1 MDGEVTAHQGQSS
14 GVNAID
20 GGCHLDARLA
30 WLDNGCGRYQEALVA
45 AEQGSEYPDD
55 LGLATWSNVELIEAA
70 VRSGRTERAQEAFD
84 KLSEATLASRS
95 DWALGIAARCRA
107 LLTAG
112 PEAELLYMEAIQR
125 LGRTRV
131 RVELARAHLLYGE
144 WLRRMGRRVDAR
156 TELRVALGILA
167 AMGLQGFAERA
178 RRELVATGETVRPRR
193 PGAFDELTPQE
204 LEISRLAG
212 SGLTNLEIGIKLYVS
227 ARTVEW
233 HLKKVFAK
241 LGIRSRRQL
250 RDAFPNVGSLTPAL

>member
-1 MDGEVTAHQGQSS
+1 MDVEVRAHPGQNS
-14 GVNAID
+14 GANSMD
-20 GGCHLDARLA
+20 RSCQLDARLA
-30 WLDNGCGRYQEALVA
+30 WLDNGRGRYQQALVA
-45 AEQGSEYPDD
+45 AEQGSQYPDD

-70 VRSGRTERAQEAFD
+70 VRSGQTEKAKEAFD
-84 KLSEATLASRS
+84 KLSQATLASRS

-107 LLTAG
+107 LLTTG
-112 PEAELLYMEAIQR
+112 PEAELLYMEAIER

-156 TELRVALGILA
+156 AELHVALGILT
-167 AMGLQGFAERA
+167 AMGLEGFAERA
-178 RRELVATGETVRPRR
+178 RRELVATGETVRQRR
-193 PGAFDELTPQE
+193 AGAFDELTPQE

-233 HLKKVFAK
+233 HLKKVFTK

-250 RDAFPNVGSLTPAL
+250 REAFPNAGSLALA